1 MGHYMAGKTV
11 FIIGVSL
18 LIAVMLRTE
27 AAACR
32 ECGCNKTYGGYCNT
46 LSGDGYGARR
56 SVQSAEDV
64 RNGLAEYYG
73 GSGTKTGKIIDK
85 TTYFEAEILDNENKI
100 IDRVVIH
107 KRSGRIRSIR

>member
-1 MGHYMAGKTV
+1 
-11 FIIGVSL
+11 
-18 LIAVMLRTE
+18 MLHTE
-27 AAACR
+27 AVACR
-32 ECGCNKTYGGYCNT
+32 ECGSNKAYGGYCNT

-64 RNGLAEYYG
+64 RNGLAEYYANNRLIVG
-73 GSGTKTGKIIDK
+73 KLVEKTA
-85 TTYFEAEILDNENKI
+85 YFEAEILDNENKI